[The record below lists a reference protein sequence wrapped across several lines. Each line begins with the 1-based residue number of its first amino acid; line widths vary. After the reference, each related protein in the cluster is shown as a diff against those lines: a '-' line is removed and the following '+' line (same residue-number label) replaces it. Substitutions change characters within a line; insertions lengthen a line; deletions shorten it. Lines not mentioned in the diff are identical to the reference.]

1 MLRDLIM
8 RYNSD
13 GGGRVQQVE
22 RDLEAWDQRSE
33 WIKID
38 QSQDHS
44 LYNRLIV

>member
-22 RDLEAWDQRSE
+22 RDLEAAPGMDMGDQVTSVE
-33 WIKID
+33 NIKYFGTE
-38 QSQDHS
+38 Q
-44 LYNRLIV
+44 